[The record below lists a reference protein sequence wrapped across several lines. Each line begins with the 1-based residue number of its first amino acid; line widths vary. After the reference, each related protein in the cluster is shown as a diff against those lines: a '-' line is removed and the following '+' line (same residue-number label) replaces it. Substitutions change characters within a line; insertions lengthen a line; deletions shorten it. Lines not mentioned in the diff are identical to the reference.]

1 MKFAEEFEQKKCYE
15 FSSEDAYN
23 VDMYKIEAL
32 CEQDNVEEAYET
44 VHKWMR
50 AKMSKIPNL
59 DARDG
64 SSNFSFTSDLYN
76 CNMERGVSQEA
87 NFLYNIAIVH
97 SRDNRIP

>member
-50 AKMSKIPNL
+50 AKMSKTPNL

-64 SSNFSFTSDLYN
+64 SSNFYFYLRFVQLQHGTRGFT
-76 CNMERGVSQEA
+76 GSQ
-87 NFLYNIAIVH
+87 FPVQH
-97 SRDNRIP
+97 CHRS